1 MVRQEITLC
10 ADERGNLLRRQDGM
24 AVDEREVDAEPELL
38 VAARDV
44 DGPRKGSAA
53 RHDRRRAQ
61 AAVHEPLLHRPID
74 FRMTAEVVGIDD
86 DVAQDRYLF
95 FLDA

>member
-1 MVRQEITLC
+1 
-10 ADERGNLLRRQDGM
+10 M
-24 AVDEREVDAEPELL
+24 AIDEREVDAEAELL

-44 DGPRKGSAA
+44 DSSRKGSAA

-61 AAVHEPLLHRPID
+61 AAVHEPFLHRPID